1 MKSIPQEDL
10 DRGRDLFGR
19 AIEVGTKVRSHDF
32 AFGLKGRTLP
42 LGMQTEGDRASYV
55 EGVVEAIGDIT
66 IEGCPRYTIRPFVRV
81 RAGEAESAEGDECI
95 HPPVNGT
102 PSLMGGV
109 TCGVEVIEVYD
120 EWDHAGGRTWYATL
134 PETELSHFW
143 TPECPSISE
152 ESDGFW
158 LRSEEGRGGDRFDSL
173 QEAKDSVFWE
183 VSLDRHTQKE
193 RLEAEADLGPGWS
206 IDLSDGISFIKRAG
220 DGEEMITGCM
230 SSDRP
235 TWNAWTDAGQV
246 PGDHQTPKDA
256 LRALDN
262 WKTSRTRNAA

>member
-158 LRSEEGRGGDRFDSL
+158 LRSESTASKRRRTPCSGRSRSIDIPRRS
-173 QEAKDSVFWE
+173 ASKPRRI
-183 VSLDRHTQKE
+183 LDR
-193 RLEAEADLGPGWS
+193 AGAS
-206 IDLSDGISFIKRAG
+206 I
-220 DGEEMITGCM
+220 
-230 SSDRP
+230 
-235 TWNAWTDAGQV
+235 
-246 PGDHQTPKDA
+246 
-256 LRALDN
+256 
-262 WKTSRTRNAA
+262 SRTGFPSSRGPATARK